1 MDKILAAVSKHR
13 IPTQT
18 FIICL
23 IENGAV
29 YFCLVQGSQ
38 NTRQGA
44 SRRLKNLANLNH
56 GGFDLVFNLTFSLGK
71 LNTAFYRAKTDNAV
85 IYHDVSAS

>member
-1 MDKILAAVSKHR
+1 MSKHR
-13 IPTQT
+13 IPKQT

-29 YFCLVQGSQ
+29 YFCFVVDSQ

-44 SRRLKNLANLNH
+44 SRRLKNLTNLNH
-56 GGFDLVFNLTFSLGK
+56 GGSDLVFNLTFSLGK
-71 LNTAFYRAKTDNAV
+71 LNTAFYRAKTNNTV
-85 IYHDVSAS
+85 ICHDASAS